1 MALLNDLTQILT
13 RLAPRGWAALLQ
25 QHAGGL
31 DITKPRSQLAAELR
45 RQLTGI
51 DRQHPGFEE
60 LSTGARCG
68 IEPGAPA
75 RSVLFHALASPDVHP
90 LTVGA
95 PTSADYPTLE
105 ELEVVENY
113 IFSLAPRK
121 LSSFRN
127 PVIAVFTCQYR
138 TRAHTAHGQHADL
151 TFSRAGVA
159 RVGTEGKR
167 YDAATRSF
175 VPLPASGGRGFAALP
190 ARYVAYI
197 AEYGAPSPTHAIFR
211 PVAGIDAQLT
221 FVMPVHKLF
230 AGEECLVAE
239 DGSPI
244 NLPALKFAELHVN
257 EKLARIHKRSADN
270 PGRVPPLPGFDLS
283 APPFVRTSK
292 SSKDLITLAPIGSSV
307 LVLPVP
313 NALVR
318 VPTQTVNGKREPVR
332 FKVPAAGVT
341 DNRFWTS
348 LQISATDNGRAAP
361 EYANIRLE
369 ISRTPGG
376 QWRRTNLNDISDP
389 PPAGQTS
396 FDTKLAAGR
405 YEAAHLV
412 DSTCEGAI
420 TLRPIPALNLEI
432 LPAFSL
438 VTAVDYFP
446 QVEQAAVIAW
456 LEKTQSR
463 PIGLSNPGVVFP
475 QGGPQPLS
483 DGRFRRRGTTLSVEA
498 TKAGPNSELP
508 DPLDPSR
515 WAFPVNE
522 QANLSATAVVG
533 FTSSGTSAGQHPNS
547 AGVSSCLPDAA
558 SDFFAPGW
566 DVSEY
571 VVNGRSNYVA
581 FGLGSPFPEDSKLCA
596 ALNSFWPAVAPDASR
611 TFGFH
616 PPQNA
621 ASLRRRAL
629 FTSIPLL
636 DGELGY
642 HPQHPRVLAAE
653 VASSTGWDGDQ
664 GPFVESRGGQ
674 TVVNASNPLRS
685 DQSQAALAGDIGF
698 SGLDRIDSF
707 EFIRRIDELIFCR
720 GKVFPAVGV
729 AFSNPWLVTVERVAD
744 WATWASAVFPRA
756 NAALSGDGFIFI
768 FASVDS
774 SSAANAANPPY
785 RLAFTVSN
793 TLQVQLDRKVA
804 FWQFDKGAFQRL
816 DR

>member
-1 MALLNDLTQILT
+1 M
-13 RLAPRGWAALLQ
+13 
-25 QHAGGL
+25 
-31 DITKPRSQLAAELR
+31 DITKPKSQLAAELQ

-60 LSTGARCG
+60 LSTGARRG

-95 PTSADYPTLE
+95 RTSVDYPTLE

-127 PVIAVFTCQYR
+127 PVIAVFACQYR

-159 RVGTEGKR
+159 RVGTEGER
-167 YDAATRSF
+167 YDGPTRSF
-175 VPLPASGGRGFAALP
+175 VPLPADGGRGFAVLP

-197 AEYGAPSPTHAIFR
+197 AEYGAAAPTHAIFR

-230 AGEECLVAE
+230 AGGECLVAE
-239 DGSPI
+239 DGRPI
-244 NLPALKFAELHVN
+244 SLPAFKFAGLHVN

-292 SSKDLITLAPIGSSV
+292 SSKDLITLASIGSSV
-307 LVLPVP
+307 LVVPVP
-313 NALVR
+313 NDLVR
-318 VPTQTVNGKREPVR
+318 VSTQTVNGKREPVR
-332 FKVPAAGVT
+332 FKVPAGLT
-341 DNRFWTS
+341 RNRFWTS
-348 LQISATDNGRAAP
+348 LLISSTDNGRAAP

-369 ISRTPGG
+369 ITQTAGG
-376 QWRRTNLNDISDP
+376 QWRRTNLNEIPDP
-389 PPAGQTS
+389 PLAGQTS
-396 FDTKLAAGR
+396 FDKKLAAGG

-420 TLRPIPALNLEI
+420 TLKPSPVLKLEI

-456 LEKTQSR
+456 LEKTQGR
-463 PIGLSNPGVVFP
+463 PIGLSNPGIVFP

-483 DGRFRRRGTTLSVEA
+483 DGRFRSDDTA
-498 TKAGPNSELP
+498 TSLQASNAMPNSELA
-508 DPLDPSR
+508 DPLDSSR
-515 WAFPVNE
+515 RAFSVNE
-522 QANLSATAVVG
+522 QANLTATAVVG

-571 VVNGRSNYVA
+571 VINDRSNYVA

-611 TFGFH
+611 TFGFQ

-642 HPQHPRVLAAE
+642 HPQHPRVLGAE

-664 GPFVESRGGQ
+664 GP
-674 TVVNASNPLRS
+674 L
-685 DQSQAALAGDIGF
+685 
-698 SGLDRIDSF
+698 
-707 EFIRRIDELIFCR
+707 
-720 GKVFPAVGV
+720 
-729 AFSNPWLVTVERVAD
+729 
-744 WATWASAVFPRA
+744 PRA
-756 NAALSGDGFIFI
+756 
-768 FASVDS
+768 
-774 SSAANAANPPY
+774 
-785 RLAFTVSN
+785 VS
-793 TLQVQLDRKVA
+793 
-804 FWQFDKGAFQRL
+804 
-816 DR
+816 